1 MASTLAQT
9 SPVASQAK
17 RRYEDSPS
25 QRKWR
30 SIPWVVT
37 VTMNW
42 PRLFF
47 SSTQPEASSD
57 LSISASSPPTAGF
70 QSGSFTAR
78 ARVAR
83 RSSFDT
89 PKYRH
94 EFQSDNKNLAI
105 WPTRPHSSGDNER
118 PWAVVPMGSAIS
130 IKQLGDLRR
139 VQRWAQCSG
148 WRSRTSPKTRSDSHS
163 PRSRSSS
170 ALGLWCHRSCCATAS
185 KRSFRISPSRSLPG
199 STSESVRTIPIRIQ
213 SPRLTSTPL
222 RT

>member
-42 PRLFF
+42 PRLSF

-57 LSISASSPPTAGF
+57 SSISASSPSTAGF

-118 PWAVVPMGSAIS
+118 PWAVVPMDGARNSRPPRPS
-130 IKQLGDLRR
+130 RPGLSNSCPLRFRHRHSCCCQRHRRAHR
-139 VQRWAQCSG
+139 VAYRQTACHCRARR
-148 WRSRTSPKTRSDSHS
+148 RSCRLSVHRKEGR
-163 PRSRSSS
+163 RR
-170 ALGLWCHRSCCATAS
+170 LRHRS
-185 KRSFRISPSRSLPG
+185 P
-199 STSESVRTIPIRIQ
+199 
-213 SPRLTSTPL
+213 
-222 RT
+222 